1 MLKEVT
7 TTAMALVVLALMAAA
22 VAVGWRFGTKN
33 RYF

>member
-22 VAVGWRFGTKN
+22 VAIGWRFGN
-33 RYF
+33 RQNWF